1 LWEVASVL
9 YRTPAVTCHVGP
21 ESLGELNMKLVS
33 RITLIIVTLVVET
46 LYLKALC
53 FPLPYAM

>member
-1 LWEVASVL
+1 VASVL

-21 ESLGELNMKLVS
+21 ESLGELNIMLVS
-33 RITLIIVTLVVET
+33 RITLITVTLVET

-53 FPLPYAM
+53 FSLPYAM